1 MEEVVVTEHKKR
13 KPKTPD
19 KDIKEFFKDYTDCK
33 DKIKAINK
41 HKLSRNLTQEEKDEI
56 NYLEGIIQA
65 NENILNQFDD
75 RKKYILEQY
84 YLRHRKLYS
93 LVTEVFMTYEYI
105 SALKIEADISIR
117 KWLSG
122 NVINSTIGKALYKDV
137 REYLKSATM
146 K

>member
-1 MEEVVVTEHKKR
+1 MEQIVKKR

-19 KDIKEFFKDYTDCK
+19 KDIKQFFKDYTDCK
-33 DKIKAINK
+33 DKIKEINK
-41 HKLSRNLTQEEKDEI
+41 HKLSRNLTQKEQDEI

-84 YLRHRKLYS
+84 YLRHRKMYS
-93 LVTEVFMTYEYI
+93 LVTEVYMTYEYI
-105 SALKIEADISIR
+105 SALKIEADMSIR

-122 NVINSTIGKALYKDV
+122 NVINSTLGNKLMDSVKD
-137 REYLKSATM
+137 YLATIR
-146 K
+146 